1 MPKTKKLKPSVLR
14 WELNI
19 TQKNT
24 IPAGYAN
31 GTYFSMRREQ
41 QELYSGFFENGRCRW
56 HGAVYRFAVKGGTS
70 GSLFAFFVLAGGL
83 GLSVPMIKH
92 IYIYT
97 RVCLIRIWSWGVS
110 HEGDKLLL
118 TWKPLN
124 YESLVASE
132 SNHQN
137 LQPFLQQ
144 DTVSS
149 PWFSWAVPTVNN
161 ALC

>member
-1 MPKTKKLKPSVLR
+1 MPKTKKIKPSVLR

-24 IPAGYAN
+24 IRAGYAN

-83 GLSVPMIKH
+83 GHSVPMLMSSQDLKIIYNYMIKH

-97 RVCLIRIWSWGVS
+97 RVCLIRI
-110 HEGDKLLL
+110 
-118 TWKPLN
+118 
-124 YESLVASE
+124 
-132 SNHQN
+132 
-137 LQPFLQQ
+137 
-144 DTVSS
+144 
-149 PWFSWAVPTVNN
+149 
-161 ALC
+161 